1 MHTSMAYRNK
11 LIVIV
16 LAVAFTACEERE
28 GLGFED
34 FWVQPTT
41 GDITAAYITIKNP
54 GQISDTLLEVRCEVA
69 GVASI
74 HETRHE
80 QGMMRMRPLE
90 NLPIPARSQVV
101 MQPGGF
107 HIMLEGLD
115 HALQAGEVVNLRLRF
130 ENMGEI
136 TLPVTV
142 EDRRGHEH

>member
-1 MHTSMAYRNK
+1 MHTFMAYKNK

-16 LAVAFTACEERE
+16 LAVALGSCEERE

-34 FWVQPTT
+34 FWVQPAS

-54 GQISDTLLEVRCEVA
+54 GQTSDTLLDVHCDVA
-69 GVASI
+69 GVTSI

-90 NLPIPARSQVV
+90 TLPIPARSQVI

-115 HALQAGEVVNLRLRF
+115 HPLQVGEVVNLRLRF
-130 ENMGEI
+130 EKMGEI
-136 TLPVTV
+136 TLPITV